1 MNISNFQNFIVA
13 WEEDQR
19 KSRLSNKALCSETDH
34 QIEQK
39 FCITLEGGLKMSE
52 ISQQVWFHPCFLTLL
67 TAVSGSH

>member
-19 KSRLSNKALCSETDH
+19 KARVSNKALYSETNH

-39 FCITLEGGLKMSE
+39 FYITLEGGPKMLE
-52 ISQQVWFHPCFLTLL
+52 MSQ
-67 TAVSGSH
+67 